1 MGDTLKKEF
10 KVIIFVLIT
19 GYIVFNLFYVPNI
32 PNFSFIEVL
41 GMFTVFYLLRYFF
54 EDEYKKR
61 AKIKIAV
68 DIILTTLTF
77 YILQTLLVFF
87 N

>member
-1 MGDTLKKEF
+1 MKKGF

-19 GYIVFNLFYVPNI
+19 GYILFNLFYVPNI
-32 PNFSFIEVL
+32 PNFSFVEIVS
-41 GMFTVFYLLRYFF
+41 MFTVFYLLRYFF

-61 AKIKIAV
+61 AKLKIAN
-68 DIILTTLTF
+68 DIILTALTF
-77 YILQTLLVFF
+77 YILQILLIFL